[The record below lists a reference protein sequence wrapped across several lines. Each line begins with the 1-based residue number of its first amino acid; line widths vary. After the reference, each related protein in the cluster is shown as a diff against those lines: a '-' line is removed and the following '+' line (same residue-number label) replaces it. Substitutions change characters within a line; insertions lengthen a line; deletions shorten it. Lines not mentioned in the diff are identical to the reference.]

1 MADSEFLSAALAYA
15 KAGWRVFPLPERGK
29 AATLNDWPKRATSD
43 AAQIRKWWTKTPR
56 ANIAG
61 IPPKG
66 YFVFDVDA
74 GKGKRGAEVLR
85 DLEAQ
90 HGRIPRALVAHTGGG
105 GLHYILKLPD
115 GALPPK
121 GLANAYDVKTSSGYI
136 VLAPSIHPNGTPYR
150 WRDFDPEAFPEHFAE
165 APDAP
170 AWLLSQGREAE
181 PADDYEY
188 AIDRLGLSLKEAKK
202 VLRNLDFEEWCD
214 GRDGWVK
221 VGMALHH
228 EFGEGGLDLWHGF
241 SEESAK
247 YDARDLE
254 RVWKSFRGQT
264 GDPIRFRSLL
274 QAAGMTMADLR
285 RSPATDARKLP
296 ATWDLLGIDPPPLAT
311 IEKSRRYVGEIST
324 SDTHIGLDF
333 AQRHQ
338 ADLRYVPEWQQWVEY
353 GGHAWAPCDPM
364 ERMQA
369 FASERFI
376 HASQV
381 LKAASTDSAREFAE
395 AQLDMARKLLARA
408 KQKSSL
414 DSASS
419 LSMIRKAAGEF
430 DADPY
435 VMGVRNGV
443 VDLRTG
449 ERIASSPSQWITK
462 QAGCDFDPDAEA
474 PRFTRL
480 LNRVLPDPDV
490 REFYQRAVG
499 YTLFGLVDAEVIFFV
514 HGTGANGKSV
524 CSNVVYAAM
533 GGYATT
539 VSKAFLVRTPHAT
552 EADRDV
558 YAARGARLIS
568 INETAKGDVFDDEK
582 LKRTT
587 SRERVRARKL
597 HAEVFD
603 YMPTHTTWIRGNH
616 LPGVRDAGDGFWRRI
631 LPIHFGVVIPEGER
645 DENLDRIIISS
656 ELPGVLAWAV
666 RGAVDYWRVGLK
678 PPACIL
684 KDREAYRRDTDLM
697 GQWWDTCTRDDPH
710 KSTPIAALYESYC
723 RFMAAAGMGAGDVR
737 QFGAEVA
744 KRPGARLGKSKSV
757 RFMRGRSLTPD
768 ESMEFTDA

>member
-1 MADSEFLSAALAYA
+1 MSDSKFLTAALAYA
-15 KAGWRVFPLPERGK
+15 KAGWCVFPLPEGGK
-29 AATLNDWPKRATSD
+29 AATLKDWPKLASKD
-43 AAQIRKWWTKTPR
+43 PEQIRKWWTKTPR

-61 IPPKG
+61 IPPGG

-74 GKGKRGAEVLR
+74 GEGKRGAEVLK
-85 DLEAQ
+85 DLEAK
-90 HGRIPRALVAHTGGG
+90 HDRIPRALVAHTGGG
-105 GLHYILKLPD
+105 GLHYVLKLPE
-115 GALPPK
+115 GAAPPK

-136 VLAPSIHPNGTPYR
+136 VMAPSVHPNGTPYR
-150 WRDFDPEAFPEHFAE
+150 WREFEPEEFAEHFADAPE
-165 APDAP
+165 APQ
-170 AWLLSQGREAE
+170 WLVSEGREAE
-181 PADDYEY
+181 PRPDYEY
-188 AIDRLGLSLKEAKK
+188 AVDRLGLTPKEAKT
-202 VLRNLDFEEWCD
+202 VLRNLDFAEWCD

-228 EFGEGGLDLWHGF
+228 EFGEDGLDLWDEF
-241 SEESAK
+241 SQESAK
-247 YDARDLE
+247 YDSKDLE
-254 RVWKSFRGQT
+254 RVWKSFRGDS
-264 GDPIRFRSLL
+264 DPFRFRSLL
-274 QAAGMTMADLR
+274 KEAGLTMAELR
-285 RSPATDARKLP
+285 RVPATVSRKLP
-296 ATWDLLGIDPPPLAT
+296 PTWEILGIDPPPLAI

-333 AQRHQ
+333 AKRHQ
-338 ADLRYVPEWQQWVEY
+338 ADLRYVPEWDHWVEY
-353 GGHAWAPCDPM
+353 SGHAWTRCDPI

-376 HASQV
+376 YASKV
-381 LKAASTDSAREFAE
+381 LNSAVDDSAREFAE
-395 AQLDMARKLLARA
+395 VQVDMARKLLARA

-419 LSMIRKAAGEF
+419 LSVIRTAAGEF

-435 VMGVRNGV
+435 VLGVRNGV

-449 ERIASSPSQWITK
+449 ERIPSSPSQWITK

-474 PRFTRL
+474 PRFMRL
-480 LNRVLPDPDV
+480 LNRVLPNPEV

-499 YTLFGLVDAEVIFFV
+499 YTLFGLPDAEAIFFV

-597 HAEVFD
+597 HSEVFD

-631 LPIHFGVVIPEGER
+631 LPIHFGVVIPEHER
-645 DENLDRIIISS
+645 EENLDRIIIAN
-656 ELPGVLAWAV
+656 ELPGVLAWAI
-666 RGAVDYWRVGLK
+666 RGAVDYWRMGLK

-684 KDREAYRRDTDLM
+684 EDREAYRRDTDLM
-697 GQWWDTCTRDDPH
+697 GQWWETCTREDPQ

-744 KRPGARLGKSKSV
+744 KRPGARLGKSGSV
-757 RFMRGRSLTPD
+757 RLMRGRSLTPD
-768 ESMEFTDA
+768 ESMEFADA